1 MPRLPVIYLACRD
14 IREGEPRATSGLAG
28 LCAQLPVPGCILLLR
43 PSLADSGICLSY
55 AAVPAEHEATLAQAN
70 REALVIGNALQR
82 RGYPVEERPAELGR
96 VARQTL
102 RELFPAAALAVI
114 QLSLGTALSDIQS
127 RDLGAFL
134 LPWRDQ
140 GWLALG
146 LDSQAGE
153 DAAAEGSNAAG
164 LYWRQ
169 ALASWID
176 EQVIHSGPGALLNP
190 QSRAPYGGRLTERDL
205 ASFRV
210 LQSVIGLAGQRLP
223 EQVVSL
229 APGKCCPPL
238 SGYFWST

>member
-14 IREGEPRATSGLAG
+14 IRDGEPHATSGLAG

-55 AAVPAEHEATLAQAN
+55 AAVPAEHEVALVQAD

-82 RGYPVEERPAELGR
+82 LGYPVEQAPAELGR
-96 VARQTL
+96 VAQQTL

-127 RDLGAFL
+127 RDLGAL
-134 LPWRDQ
+134 LRPWLNQ

-146 LDSQAGE
+146 LDSLAGE
-153 DAAAEGSNAAG
+153 DAAAEGSRTSD

-176 EQVIHSGPGALLNP
+176 EQVIQSGPGALLNP
-190 QSRAPYGGRLTERDL
+190 QSRAPYGGWLTERDL

-210 LQSVIGLAGQRLP
+210 LESDIGLAGQRLP
-223 EQVVSL
+223 EQVASL
-229 APGKCCPPL
+229 APGERCPPL